1 MFSDS
6 GREWKHFSFLSGLE
20 WECFS
25 FNNQANF
32 GEGSSGIYSV
42 QYNCSQES
50 SEQEICC
57 CSIAQSCLTLCN
69 PMECSTPGFPALHYL
84 PRVCSNACPL
94 SWYCHPIISS
104 SVVPF
109 SSCLQSF
116 PASGSFPMSQLF
128 SSGGQSTR
136 ASAPVFI
143 MNIQGW
149 FPLGLTGWIDLLAVQ
164 RTLKS
169 SLQHH
174 SLKASILWH
183 SAFFM
188 VQLSHPYMY

>member
-1 MFSDS
+1 MLRKISSVQFSRSIMSDS
-6 GREWKHFSFLSGLE
+6 LRPHGLQHARPL
-20 WECFS
+20 CPS
-25 FNNQANF
+25 PTPRD
-32 GEGSSGIYSV
+32 YS
-42 QYNCSQES
+42 NS
-50 SEQEICC
+50 
-57 CSIAQSCLTLCN
+57 
-69 PMECSTPGFPALHYL
+69 
-84 PRVCSNACPL
+84 CPL
-94 SWYCHPIISS
+94 SWWSHPNISS
-104 SVVPF
+104 SAIFF
-109 SSCLQSF
+109 SSCPQTS
-116 PASGSFPMSQLF
+116 PASGYFQMSQLF